1 MKKLLAAVLACSVT
15 TAFAMDGATL
25 RAPESKQHVDPGPR
39 QALLLAANDDPE
51 GACYHYERVTN
62 RLLQCNQGY
71 EGTCGSGLTF
81 YAKFVPY
88 GVCPQIQ

>member
-1 MKKLLAAVLACSVT
+1 MKKLLLAVAMACSMT
-15 TAFAMDGATL
+15 AAFAADSPASAT
-25 RAPESKQHVDPGPR
+25 PESPWLSDADSRHG
-39 QALLLAANDDPE
+39 LLLAANDDPE

-88 GVCPQIQ
+88 GVCP